1 MAKAKTSS
9 LLGFLSSSRTVCSFN
24 SFVKRKGN
32 GIGYKDR
39 AKNPTDVERKKQIN
53 QIKRMLWRRML
64 SFVRSQAAVFRSKT

>member
-39 AKNPTDVERKKQIN
+39 AKNPTDVERKQAN
-53 QIKRMLWRRML
+53 L
-64 SFVRSQAAVFRSKT
+64 SNADAVEAYAFVLSLKPSP